1 MRTPRSRLSKG
12 FSLEKRLI
20 DCEQALELYP
30 GVWRGKWNRWGY
42 GKPYQRIILDLG
54 CGKGEYTV
62 ACAKL
67 HPDTLFIGLD
77 IEVICAIRGA
87 ERAKDSKCSIRL
99 CKGPRFNRTFRSR
112 RTQRYPPQLS
122 HSLPKKET
130 SAAAPNLPRSP
141 HNVPQRS
148 CTKSLRSFEN

>member
-54 CGKGEYTV
+54 CGKGGYTV

-67 HPDTLFIGLD
+67 HPDTLFI
-77 IEVICAIRGA
+77 
-87 ERAKDSKCSIRL
+87 DSILK
-99 CKGPRFNRTFRSR
+99 
-112 RTQRYPPQLS
+112 
-122 HSLPKKET
+122 
-130 SAAAPNLPRSP
+130 
-141 HNVPQRS
+141 
-148 CTKSLRSFEN
+148 

>member
-42 GKPYQRIILDLG
+42 EKPYQRIILDLG

-77 IEVICAIRGA
+77 I
-87 ERAKDSKCSIRL
+87 
-99 CKGPRFNRTFRSR
+99 
-112 RTQRYPPQLS
+112 
-122 HSLPKKET
+122 
-130 SAAAPNLPRSP
+130 
-141 HNVPQRS
+141 
-148 CTKSLRSFEN
+148 